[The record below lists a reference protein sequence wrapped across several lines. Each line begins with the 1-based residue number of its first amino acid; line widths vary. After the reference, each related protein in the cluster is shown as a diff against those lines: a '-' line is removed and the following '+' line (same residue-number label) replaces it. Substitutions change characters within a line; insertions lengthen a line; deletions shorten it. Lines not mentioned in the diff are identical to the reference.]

1 MKINKEQM
9 KALAAKS
16 DEELWR
22 EVMNLA
28 AGHGYD
34 LSGSKPKKEDL
45 DKVRRAL
52 TGVEK
57 LSLME
62 AAKLLNNYKK
72 K

>member
-9 KALAAKS
+9 KTLAAKS
-16 DEELWR
+16 DEELWK
-22 EVMNLA
+22 EILNLA

-45 DKVRRAL
+45 EKVRRAL

-57 LSLME
+57 LSFIE
-62 AAKLLNNYKK
+62 AAKLLNSYKK